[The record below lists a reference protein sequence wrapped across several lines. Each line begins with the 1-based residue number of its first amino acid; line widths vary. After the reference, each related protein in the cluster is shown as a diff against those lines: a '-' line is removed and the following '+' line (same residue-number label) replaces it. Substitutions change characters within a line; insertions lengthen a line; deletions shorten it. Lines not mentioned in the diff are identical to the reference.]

1 MRLLPGSRQWSWP
14 LTLYC
19 TSIHVEWL
27 TCGQQLPTKWSKL
40 SSVMKWLD
48 WVNIAAPCFYACVPN
63 IGLYAVKQRGAAAGI
78 GYMLK
83 LPQEETR
90 MLCRVTAVC
99 MHGRSMIRIIVEF
112 CTLSCFILGV
122 DFWGSNQ
129 KRMASCCRKWR
140 ENTHR
145 DPTLAFAC
153 MPCCPRIRQ
162 RGAGATGR
170 PVTHR
175 SEATMLPS

>member
-1 MRLLPGSRQWSWP
+1 MAADALLHFHSCGVAHLWAAITNQMIQTELCDEVAGLSEYSCTVLLCLCAQHWPICCKTAWSCCRHWVCVEASSGRDSHAVP
-14 LTLYC
+14 CNCCLHAR
-19 TSIHVEWL
+19 SIHD
-27 TCGQQLPTKWSKL
+27 QNYR
-40 SSVMKWLD
+40 
-48 WVNIAAPCFYACVPN
+48 WVGP
-63 IGLYAVKQRGAAAGI
+63 
-78 GYMLK
+78 
-83 LPQEETR
+83 
-90 MLCRVTAVC
+90 
-99 MHGRSMIRIIVEF
+99 F